1 MKAKVTKPQT
11 RIDLATNVI
20 LWCAFSNCTL
30 RESLDNLKQ
39 FTMYKS
45 PFVQKNICLLAKIM
59 VNLFLK
65 VTKLSIWKR
74 NIITSINNAASFR
87 VRGGGKLKNNAWRIF
102 FWGGE
107 LVDFYSIS
115 LK

>member
-11 RIDLATNVI
+11 RIDLATNVM

-87 VRGGGKLKNNAWRIF
+87 VRGGGEAK
-102 FWGGE
+102 E
-107 LVDFYSIS
+107 
-115 LK
+115 